1 MKHDAILVYPD
12 YRLLPETKMVDILS
26 DVDDLWVWLGKD
38 FEATLQK
45 GYPGLQV
52 DLDHI
57 LVTGSSAG
65 GYIATQLVLKHY
77 KREPQ
82 TEGEPRIK
90 VFVSIYP
97 MLDFRAPYWSQ
108 AYQKPAFGVQEF
120 FPKSILDDHLDK
132 VKEGKALKVVT
143 NAEIH
148 AGGPRLFLAL
158 SLLHNG
164 LYQKQIEEGSE
175 TAEQIS
181 ELHPEDRVAAGA
193 VLPPSVFLHG
203 IQDSAVPVE
212 GTDKFVALLKE
223 KKAVEGLNEGK
234 SVDEVLRY
242 IRVPGDHGLDSEV
255 FVRNT
260 DWAREM
266 VLFVE
271 KHWFA

>member
-1 MKHDAILVYPD
+1 
-12 YRLLPETKMVDILS
+12 MVDILS

-38 FEATLQK
+38 FETTLQK

-65 GYIATQLVLKHY
+65 GYIATQLVLKYY

-120 FPKSILDDHLDK
+120 FPKSILDDHLEK

-164 LYQKQIEEGSE
+164 LYQKQIEEGAE